1 MGRAFFGFT
10 VCLIGLVL
18 APAARACGP
27 EVVIRFIDSAPD
39 IFIIENKSQEPWTL
53 LTLEFRTKTSA
64 GHVVFDTDFGG
75 AGASEPQQ
83 FEPVEGEVG
92 LMSAPVVA
100 DGAEELSL
108 SFANFERGRE
118 FTFSIDLDDRLPMS
132 DMGQAYV
139 TGEEIQGT
147 TVLGLLT
154 HPQIGEAKARG
165 TFGADGKAH
174 LRGAT
179 CV

>member
-83 FEPVEGEVG
+83 FEPVEGEGPQAALARRPVG
-92 LMSAPVVA
+92 
-100 DGAEELSL
+100 
-108 SFANFERGRE
+108 
-118 FTFSIDLDDRLPMS
+118 RLEP
-132 DMGQAYV
+132 
-139 TGEEIQGT
+139 
-147 TVLGLLT
+147 
-154 HPQIGEAKARG
+154 ARG
-165 TFGADGKAH
+165 AQARDVGARLLRDVEHVLRHRDGVVLDGQGSRN
-174 LRGAT
+174 LRLDRPDASSSE
-179 CV
+179 VRIVAAMR